1 MAYRSGDSPLS
12 NPRRVVVTG
21 AGIVTAHGIGWAENA
36 AAVRE
41 GRVSLKPVT
50 LFEVARQRVGT
61 AGQVDLP
68 AELPPHRLPPR
79 VVSRL
84 DRGSHLLL
92 HAVHEALVSS
102 GWRNAS
108 AATEAGEVSGK
119 SGNAGKKTVLA
130 AQSPLPIP
138 LCLGTSAGA
147 MTLGED
153 FHRRTLSGPGNRSGQ
168 TTRALFYQTHTQSVL
183 AARAFGITGPVTL
196 LSNACASG
204 ANAVGHAFHLLRR
217 GLADRALAGGY
228 DALCHL
234 VFAGFDSLKA
244 LSTTRPR
251 PFDSSRDGLALGEGA
266 GILALE
272 TLDSAL
278 ARGAVILGEIAGYGA
293 ATDLNHLTQ
302 PDPEGEAAFVS
313 MTQACGMAGLA
324 AAEIDYLNS
333 HGTGTPLNDSAEGRA
348 IQRWA
353 GESVG
358 RLAVSSTKGGM
369 GHLLGGAGA
378 VEAVVSLMALHGGF
392 LPPNVEVDA
401 ADAVCTFPLVLK
413 PETRPL
419 RAVLTNS
426 FGFGGSNATLV
437 FRQAGGSAASDGSD
451 LSDRSALSD

>member
-1 MAYRSGDSPLS
+1 MAYRSGDSPPS
-12 NPRRVVVTG
+12 VPHRVVVTG
-21 AGIVTAHGIGWAENA
+21 AGILTAHGIGWERNA
-36 AAVRE
+36 AAVRD

-50 LFEVARQRVGT
+50 LFDVARQRVGT

-68 AELPPHRLPPR
+68 ESLPPHRLPPR

-92 HAVHEALVSS
+92 HAVHEALAMA
-102 GWRNAS
+102 GWRDRVD
-108 AATEAGEVSGK
+108 GEDRNEGGRLEK
-119 SGNAGKKTVLA
+119 GQLM
-130 AQSPLPIP
+130 LPIP

-153 FHRRTLSGPGNRSGQ
+153 FHRRTLSGPGNRAGQ

-204 ANAVGHAFHLLRR
+204 ANAIGYAFHLLRR
-217 GLADRALAGGY
+217 GQADRALAGGY
-228 DALCHL
+228 DALCRL

-251 PFDSSRDGLALGEGA
+251 PFDSGRDGLALGEGA

-272 TLDSAL
+272 TLEHAQG
-278 ARGAVILGEIAGYGA
+278 RGAVILGEISGYGA

-302 PDPEGEAAFVS
+302 PDPEGEAAFAS
-313 MTQACGMAGLA
+313 MTQACAMAGLSA
-324 AAEIDYLNS
+324 GDIDYLNS

-378 VEAVVSLMALHGGF
+378 VEAVISLMALHGGF
-392 LPPNVEVDA
+392 LPPNVDVEA

-413 PETRPL
+413 PEARAL
-419 RAVLTNS
+419 QAVLTNS

-437 FRQAGGSAASDGSD
+437 FRKAGGGGLNKLSDESD
-451 LSDRSALSD
+451 LPDSSGTSA